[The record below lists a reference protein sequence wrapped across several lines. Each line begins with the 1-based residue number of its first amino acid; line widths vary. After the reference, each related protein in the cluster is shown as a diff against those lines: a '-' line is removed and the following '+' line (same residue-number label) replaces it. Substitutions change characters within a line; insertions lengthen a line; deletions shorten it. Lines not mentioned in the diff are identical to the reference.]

1 MNLRCG
7 LVLFSLCACG
17 YRFTAPGGAL
27 PEGVRAVRAPVFDN
41 RTGEPTA
48 ELFFTQAFREQLTRA
63 GTLGDEQSE
72 AVVEGS
78 LESVSGA
85 PVLSGIDRTTGLGK
99 LPTYRLSASVRL
111 RLQMAGR
118 VLAETTVSGSEDYLS
133 GADVLL
139 TEANR
144 SAALRRLAEQ
154 LMREGYERLAS
165 R

>member
-1 MNLRCG
+1 MRRVLLL
-7 LVLFSLCACG
+7 LVLSACG

-27 PEGVRAVRAPVFDN
+27 PDGIRAVRAPVFDN
-41 RTGEPTA
+41 LTA
-48 ELFFTQAFREQLTRA
+48 EPGAEILFTQAFREQLTRA
-63 GTLGDEQSE
+63 GTLGGDESE
-72 AVVEGS
+72 AVVEGA
-78 LESVSGA
+78 LNAVNGA
-85 PVLSGIDRTTGLGK
+85 VVLAGIDRTSGLGK

-111 RLQMAGR
+111 RLQKAGR

-144 SAALRRLAEQ
+144 SAALRRLAEGM
-154 LMREGYERLAS
+154 MREGYERLAS